1 LNKAINIISFDVPY
15 PPNYGGAIDVFYKI
29 KALKKLGLDIYLHT
43 FEYGK
48 GQSNELEKY
57 CKKIYY
63 YKRKSTLLS
72 LFSIIPSIVLSRKNK
87 RLFINL
93 KKNNYPILFEGL
105 HTTYPLIKDFF
116 NKRIIMVRAHNIEH
130 RYYFGLSK
138 SELNILK
145 KIFYFF
151 EAIKLKKYQDIFERA
166 NFILT
171 ISPLEQEYFS
181 SKYPSK
187 AKYIPVFH
195 QNNSINSNNGIGKF
209 ALYHGDLRVPDN
221 IKACTFLIKIFSKI
235 NYPLVIASSFN
246 NQHISNKVKKYANI
260 IFKNSC
266 NKIDLDDLIKDAHIN
281 ILPTFQN
288 TGIKLKLIN
297 ALYNGKYCLVNNFMV
312 KDTGLEKLCVI
323 ANSEEQFVEQIKL
336 LSQQKFTNQEIL
348 ERKEL
353 LANFNTEMSVLK
365 IVELLN

>member
-1 LNKAINIISFDVPY
+1 MDKAINIISFDVPY
-15 PPNYGGAIDVFYKI
+15 PPNYGGVIDVFYKI
-29 KALKKLGLDIYLHT
+29 KALKKLEFDIYLHT

-48 GQSNELEKY
+48 GESNELEKY

-72 LFSIIPSIVLSRKNK
+72 LFSIVPSIVLSRKNK
-87 RLFINL
+87 RLIINL

-105 HTTYPLIKDFF
+105 HTTYPLIKTFF

-130 RYYFGLSK
+130 HYYNGLLK
-138 SELNILK
+138 SESNIFK
-145 KIFYFF
+145 KLFYFF
-151 EAIKLKKYQDIFERA
+151 EAIKLKKHQEVLEKTY
-166 NFILT
+166 FILT
-171 ISPLEQEYFS
+171 ISPLEQDYFS
-181 SKYPSK
+181 IRFPLKS
-187 AKYIPVFH
+187 KYIPAFH
-195 QNNSINSNNGIGKF
+195 QNNTINSNNGIGKF

-246 NQHISNKVKKYANI
+246 NQHISNKVKKYTNI
-260 IFKNSC
+260 SFKNNC
-266 NKIDLDDLIKDAHIN
+266 NKSELDNLVKDAHIN
-281 ILPTFQN
+281 VLPTFQN

-297 ALYNGKYCLVNNFMV
+297 ALYNGKFCLVNNFMV

-323 ANSEEQFVEQIKL
+323 ANSEEQFTEQIKS
-336 LSQQKFTNQEIL
+336 LSQQKFTDQEIL
-348 ERKEL
+348 KRKEL
-353 LANFNTEMSVLK
+353 LANYNTEMSALK